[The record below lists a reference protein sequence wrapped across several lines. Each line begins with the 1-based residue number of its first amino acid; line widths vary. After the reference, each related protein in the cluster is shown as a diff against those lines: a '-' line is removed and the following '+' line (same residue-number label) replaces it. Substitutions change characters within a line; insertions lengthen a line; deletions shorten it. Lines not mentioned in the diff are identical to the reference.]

1 MFAPCSVRLASASPD
16 GTMGVSRLLSAS
28 TFTSTLGTVRWITSC
43 CRGRRLVVKSITPSE
58 GAAAVVAEAA
68 GELQWERWEEEE
80 EEAEEREEREE
91 VQVEEEEDEEVLL

>member
-1 MFAPCSVRLASASPD
+1 M
-16 GTMGVSRLLSAS
+16 
-28 TFTSTLGTVRWITSC
+28 
-43 CRGRRLVVKSITPSE
+43 VKSITPSE

-80 EEAEEREEREE
+80 DEEAEEREEREE

>member
-1 MFAPCSVRLASASPD
+1 M
-16 GTMGVSRLLSAS
+16 
-28 TFTSTLGTVRWITSC
+28 
-43 CRGRRLVVKSITPSE
+43 VKSITPSE